1 MYAIQMIALG
11 KKLSNAYATLCVPVC
26 RKYGLNQTCFDV
38 LMYCANNPEQNT
50 ARDLCEV
57 RGIKSGIASVAVET
71 LETAGLLENRQDPL
85 DRRKHRLVPTEK
97 AAAVIADGRA
107 MQAYFTGTLR
117 AGITDAEFAAME
129 SLTQKIEAN
138 MAMLGKEGGENGL

>member
-11 KKLSNAYATLCVPVC
+11 KKLSNVYAGLCAPIC

-38 LMYCANNPEQNT
+38 LMYCANNPDQNT

-57 RGIKSGIASVAVET
+57 RGVKSGIASVAVEA
-71 LETAGLLENRQDPL
+71 LETAGLLDRLPDPL

-97 AAAVIADGRA
+97 ASGVITDGRA
-107 MQAYFTGTLR
+107 MQALFTGTLR
-117 AGITDAEFAAME
+117 NGITDAEFAALE
-129 SLTQKIEAN
+129 SLTAKIEAN
-138 MAMLGKEGGENGL
+138 MAMLRKEEQ